1 MNDEFVL
8 LKRKVEECFV
18 LFCFVLFCL
27 CESCI
32 FGMKGERR
40 ESDW

>member
-8 LKRKVEECFV
+8 LKRKVEDC
-18 LFCFVLFCL
+18 LFCS

-32 FGMKGERR
+32 FGMKGERQV
-40 ESDW
+40 SDW